1 MYHDMLY
8 FMFVTL
14 STVGFGDICPQ
25 TDIGKALFVAAWL
38 IMIIVLQKQVSE
50 YSKVSSLTSEY
61 SQRNYPKTNSEVK
74 HILLLGDGQPDAIDY
89 FLKECFHAD
98 HGATET
104 DVVIMRSEPPNDDF
118 N

>member
-8 FMFVTL
+8 FTFVTF
-14 STVGFGDICPQ
+14 STVGFGDICPL

-38 IMIIVLQKQVSE
+38 IMIIFLQKQISD
-50 YSKVSSLTSEY
+50 YSKVSSLSSEY
-61 SQRNYPKTNSEVK
+61 SRVEYQGEGEVE

-98 HGATET
+98 H
-104 DVVIMRSEPPNDDF
+104 
-118 N
+118 